1 MSKVKVKSSTTILN
15 LLLIIMGILFIFK
28 AVLDFLS
35 LAGLSD
41 LIPAFLEDLSSEL
54 GSSAALTVFGSQG
67 LISVALGFW
76 SIVAGIGMFKREE
89 WAMGQALV
97 ILSIMVLSVVFSVIP
112 WITDPLSFE
121 ITFWPNY
128 ITLATFVIGLIGFFW
143 LLATRKR
150 YD

>member
-1 MSKVKVKSSTTILN
+1 MKSSNTILN
-15 LLLIIMGILFIFK
+15 LLLIIMGLLFIFE
-28 AVLDFLS
+28 AIIGFLVAAGLDELLPDFLRNIYS
-35 LAGLSD
+35 GMSQ
-41 LIPAFLEDLSSEL
+41 
-54 GSSAALTVFGSQG
+54 SAVLTVFGSQA

-76 SIVAGIGMFKREE
+76 SMVAGIGMFKREE

>member
-1 MSKVKVKSSTTILN
+1 MSKIKVKTSNTVLN
-15 LLLIIMGILFIFK
+15 LLLIVMGLLFIFK

-35 LAGLSD
+35 LAGLSE
-41 LIPAFLEDLSSEL
+41 LVPIFLQDLSGEL

-76 SIVAGIGMFKREE
+76 SIVAGIGMFKQEE

-97 ILSIMVLSVVFSVIP
+97 ILSIMVLSVIFPVLN
-112 WITDPLSFE
+112 WIINPSSFQ
-121 ITFWPNY
+121 ITFWPTY
-128 ITLATFVIGLIGFFW
+128 ITLATFIMGIIGFIW

>member
-1 MSKVKVKSSTTILN
+1 MSKIKVKTSNIVLN
-15 LLLIIMGILFIFK
+15 LLLIVMGLLFLFK

-35 LAGLSD
+35 LAGLSEF
-41 LIPAFLEDLSSEL
+41 IPAFLSDLSSEL
-54 GSSAALTVFGSQG
+54 GSSAAITVFGSQG

-97 ILSIMVLSVVFSVIP
+97 ILSIMVLSVVFNVIT
-112 WITDPLSFE
+112 WITDPSSFDP
-121 ITFWPNY
+121 TSYANY
-128 ITLATFVIGLIGFFW
+128 ITLATFIIGLIGFFW